1 MPTEEDELLIEKG
14 DFTTKGSV
22 LSNGTEN
29 GWEVLWYHTNNVK
42 TDGGLFRMTL
52 SVAENAEPG
61 VYPITIKSIPEDI
74 VDEKGNVISVTCV
87 SGSITIANVVPG
99 DVNGDGER
107 TNLDVIYLARSLLGL
122 VTLNDSQ
129 KSAADVNGD
138 GIVSNA
144 DVIRLARVLIGLD
157 QI

>member
-1 MPTEEDELLIEKG
+1 M
-14 DFTTKGSV
+14 
-22 LSNGTEN
+22 
-29 GWEVLWYHTNNVK
+29 
-42 TDGGLFRMTL
+42 
-52 SVAENAEPG
+52 
-61 VYPITIKSIPEDI
+61 
-74 VDEKGNVISVTCV
+74 DEKGNVIPVTCV
-87 SGSITIANVVPG
+87 SGSITITDVVPG

-107 TNLDVIYLARSLLGL
+107 TNADVIYLARSLLGL